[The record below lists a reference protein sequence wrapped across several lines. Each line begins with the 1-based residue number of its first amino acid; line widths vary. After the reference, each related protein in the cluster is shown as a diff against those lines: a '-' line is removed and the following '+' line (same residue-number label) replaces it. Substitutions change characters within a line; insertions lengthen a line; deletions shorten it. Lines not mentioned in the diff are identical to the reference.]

1 MTKAFCYREHFILVS
16 DPVATG
22 HHYALTPKD
31 IMPIFESQ
39 LLTHPVESLSGQ
51 NGQFNGTGPAA
62 KVNVSAVYLM
72 AAEAFD
78 SVYGP
83 EDRKAIASQV
93 KILDEVISPQAY
105 RASSE
110 VWPEVE
116 MIFSGWGM
124 VPMDESFFRRFPKV
138 KMVFYG
144 AGTVRS
150 FVTDAFWRRKVR
162 LTNAAAA
169 NAVPV
174 SEFTISQILF
184 ALKHGLQQMW
194 FIRKHGK
201 FPPSYLLP
209 GAYQTTVGLI
219 SIGRIGRL
227 VAERL
232 QHFDLKVI
240 AYDPLFSPEE
250 AANLNVKLVSLEE
263 VFALADVISCHTP
276 VLKTTERMIQGR
288 HFEAM
293 KPGATFINTAR
304 GVIVDEPEMIHVLK
318 KRSDIY
324 AMLDVTEPMPPV
336 AGSPL
341 YTLDNVMLTPHIAGS
356 LGFECRR
363 MGRSMVEELD
373 RYLTGKA
380 LQYEIDENRFQTMA

>member
-1 MTKAFCYREHFILVS
+1 
-16 DPVATG
+16 
-22 HHYALTPKD
+22 
-31 IMPIFESQ
+31 MPSFESQ
-39 LLTHPVESLSGQ
+39 LLTHQVESLSGQ
-51 NGQFNGTGPAA
+51 SGQFNGMDPAV
-62 KVNVSAVYLM
+62 KVNFSAVYLM

-93 KILDEVISPQAY
+93 KILDQVISPQAY

-110 VWPEVE
+110 TWPNVE

-174 SEFTISQILF
+174 SEFTIAQILF
-184 ALKHGLQQMW
+184 ALKHGWQQMW

-201 FPPSYLLP
+201 FPPPYLLP

-250 AANLNVKLVSLEE
+250 AANLNVRLVSLEQI
-263 VFALADVISCHTP
+263 FTLADVISCHTP
-276 VLKTTERMIQGR
+276 VLKTTEKMIQGR

-304 GVIVDEPEMIHVLK
+304 GAVVDESEMINVLK
-318 KRSDIY
+318 NRTDIY

-341 YTLDNVMLTPHIAGS
+341 YTLENVMLTPHIAGS

-363 MGRSMVEELD
+363 MGRSMLEELD
-373 RYLTGKA
+373 RYLSGKA